1 LGPFSGRSSDLSSEI
16 CGILIN
22 PNCDCEFEF
31 NFIPLNTLGQW
42 FQSLTIDNGEQEE
55 NVPKFNNYN
64 VEKALERSLI
74 DWLPEFNQINSA
86 NHSQENFK
94 VKD

>member
-1 LGPFSGRSSDLSSEI
+1 LERFIYTNDEANQLNE
-16 CGILIN
+16 LIHLAKQF
-22 PNCDCEFEF
+22 DIH
-31 NFIPLNTLGQW
+31 FIYPLNTLGQW